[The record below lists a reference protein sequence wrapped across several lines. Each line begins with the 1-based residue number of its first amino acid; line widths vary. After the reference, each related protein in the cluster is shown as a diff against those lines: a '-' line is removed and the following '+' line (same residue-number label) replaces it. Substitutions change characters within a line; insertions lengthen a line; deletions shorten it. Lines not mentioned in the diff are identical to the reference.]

1 MKTVVGKYRMWRVFV
16 AVWGL
21 GLVLVAPG
29 RAEETIVDGKRVSLE
44 YTLTLEDQTVASTNV
59 GKDPLV
65 YTHGSK
71 EIVPGLEKQLT
82 GLQVGDTKK
91 VEVSAEEGYG
101 ALDPNRVEEVPKEDI
116 PEEARAVGR
125 KLQGRGPNG
134 EVMFAQVKEV
144 KDETVVLDFNH
155 PLAGQKLFFAVKVLK
170 VEGGESHRVQLP
182 EATAG
187 TQSEK

>member
-1 MKTVVGKYRMWRVFV
+1 MQTVTCKYRMWSFD

-29 RAEETIVDGKRVSLE
+29 HAEETIVDRKRVSLE

-91 VEVSAEEGYG
+91 SKYLRRKAMALSTRTVSRRFPRRISRKKGVQWGENCG
-101 ALDPNRVEEVPKEDI
+101 AVDLM
-116 PEEARAVGR
+116 GR
-125 KLQGRGPNG
+125 
-134 EVMFAQVKEV
+134 
-144 KDETVVLDFNH
+144 
-155 PLAGQKLFFAVKVLK
+155 
-170 VEGGESHRVQLP
+170 
-182 EATAG
+182 
-187 TQSEK
+187 